1 MLVPKIQHKQKTDIY
16 DLLNNTD
23 EEIDNDTIPF
33 NGIKF
38 PRIPKEKLFATDD
51 FNEIKHEEQLKV
63 NPNSNIHKVN
73 KNSRVF
79 IRIDINDVYLN
90 DESIMSCYKTHIRV
104 LLNVDHPT
112 INPLYGVIKTASR
125 IFYTEDPKDIYDTF
139 PQGN

>member
-1 MLVPKIQHKQKTDIY
+1 M
-16 DLLNNTD
+16 
-23 EEIDNDTIPF
+23 
-33 NGIKF
+33 
-38 PRIPKEKLFATDD
+38 
-51 FNEIKHEEQLKV
+51 
-63 NPNSNIHKVN
+63 NPISNIHKVN

-104 LLNVDHPT
+104 LLNIDHPT

-139 PQGN
+139 PQGNLKPPSLIMP